1 MREGGQLEE
10 KIINHIACWIIRFI
24 MHEPIHQ
31 LGKYH
36 DPDDD
41 VEKML
46 AR

>member
-1 MREGGQLEE
+1 
-10 KIINHIACWIIRFI
+10 